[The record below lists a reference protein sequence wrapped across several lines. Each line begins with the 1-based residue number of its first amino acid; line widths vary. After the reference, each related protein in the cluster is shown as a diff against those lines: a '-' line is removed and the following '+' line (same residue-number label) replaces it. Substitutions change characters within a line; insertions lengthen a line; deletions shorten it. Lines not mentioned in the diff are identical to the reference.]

1 MADCDDDECPECPA
15 GLPAWLATF
24 ADLMSLLMCFF
35 VLLLSFSEMDVM
47 KYKQVAGSM
56 AEAFGV
62 QNTVKTKDIPKGTSI
77 IAQEFSPGRPEPTP
91 INEVK
96 QSTTDVTQ
104 SELSVSC
111 PKGDSPE
118 EQTSGDRSEA
128 PTDSAAQAMAE
139 LGLVEMQTEKAAME
153 VASALSKEVKK
164 GQVEV
169 ETNGSKIV
177 IRVKEHGS
185 FASGS
190 ANLRPGFI
198 PIMAR
203 IRDVLRGIRG
213 VYSVEGHTDNVP
225 INTARFR
232 SNWELSTSRAVSVAH
247 ELLVGGH
254 LDERRFT
261 VIGYGSVR
269 PLMPNTTKDNRAK
282 NRRVEIVVEQGKE
295 PDWEE
300 FKVFDSEAVQDVI
313 EEIRDADNPATFT
326 FDEDEIF

>member
-1 MADCDDDECPECPA
+1 MADSDDDECECPA

-35 VLLLSFSEMDVM
+35 VLLLSFSEMDVQ

-56 AEAFGV
+56 ASAFGV
-62 QNTVKTKDIPKGTSI
+62 QNLIKTKDIPKGTSI

-91 INEVK
+91 INEVR
-96 QSTTDVTQ
+96 QFTTDVTK
-104 SELSVSC
+104 SELNVNC
-111 PKGDSPE
+111 PTGETPTDES
-118 EQTSGDRSEA
+118 SGDRSEA
-128 PTDSAAQAMAE
+128 DVESSAQAVAQLGMIE
-139 LGLVEMQTEKAAME
+139 LQVEKAAME
-153 VASALSKEVKK
+153 VASALSKEVKN

-169 ETNGSKIV
+169 ETDGAKIV

-190 ANLRPGFI
+190 ATMRPEFV

-213 VYSVEGHTDNVP
+213 VYTVEGHTDNIP
-225 INTARFR
+225 INTPRFR
-232 SNWELSTSRAVSVAH
+232 SNWELSTSRAVSVLQ
-247 ELLVGGH
+247 ELLVGGY

-261 VIGYGSVR
+261 VVGYGSTR
-269 PLMPNTTKDNRAK
+269 PILPNSTPDNRSK
-282 NRRVEIVVEQGKE
+282 NRRVEIIVEQGKE
-295 PDWEE
+295 PNWEE
-300 FKVFDSEAVQDVI
+300 FKVFESDEVQNVI
-313 EEIRDADNPATFT
+313 DEIRDANGPPDFN